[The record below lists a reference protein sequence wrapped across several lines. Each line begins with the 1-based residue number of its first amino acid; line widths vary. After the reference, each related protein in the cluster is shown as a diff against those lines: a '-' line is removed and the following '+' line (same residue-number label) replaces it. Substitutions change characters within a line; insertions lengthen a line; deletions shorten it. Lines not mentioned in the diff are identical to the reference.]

1 MKTALKIFAVA
12 LLIFANSTA
21 FAESPYPQTLD
32 NGNLICVDGGMG
44 VGYYAAKNSVDVM
57 EYAPPFYVIQIEI
70 VPVTFSESYYR
81 ENGTYIGG
89 SYKFGESFKLNFKYN
104 WDTKTVF
111 HMVGDI
117 WKAWDIKRSY
127 SHAEGNPM
135 IPYAAEVAFVTAY
148 NMKFFG
154 DMTGYNGYRVID
166 ENLYNALGI

>member
-1 MKTALKIFAVA
+1 METALKIFAVA

-57 EYAPPFYVIQIEI
+57 EYAPPFYVIQIDI

-89 SYKFGESFKLNFKYN
+89 SYKMGEMWTNYFKYN
-104 WDTKTVF
+104 WDTKTIF
-111 HMVGDI
+111 FQRDNI
-117 WKAWDIKRSY
+117 WAVWDIKRSH

-166 ENLYNALGI
+166 ENLYTALGI